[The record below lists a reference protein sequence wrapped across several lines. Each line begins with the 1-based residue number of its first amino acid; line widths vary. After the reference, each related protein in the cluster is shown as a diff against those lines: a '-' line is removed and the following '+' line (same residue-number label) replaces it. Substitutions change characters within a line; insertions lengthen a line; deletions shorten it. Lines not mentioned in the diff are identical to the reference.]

1 MSGPCLAV
9 AYSGGRDSSAL
20 LHATLAAAA
29 PLGLAVVALHVHH
42 GLSPQADAWL
52 AHCEAQCRRWAARG
66 RPIAFAHR
74 RLAGAPQ
81 RGESVEAWARRERY
95 AALHEMAEAHY
106 ASIVLLAH
114 HRRDQAETLLLQA
127 LRGAGVAG
135 LAAMPHSAQR
145 GGVTWARPW
154 LDVDPARIDAY
165 VRRYRL
171 QHIEDDTNADARFAR
186 NRLRLQVWPAL
197 IAAFPDA
204 QNALAKSA
212 HWAQEARACSEALA
226 AIDLAAIADARGF
239 DLAAWWGLV
248 PERRSN
254 ALRGWLKGQT
264 GVAPSSASMERLL
277 CELTASATPARWP
290 LGSFEL
296 RRYRG
301 WLSCR
306 EIADPAALQSR
317 VSTVAMTRAGHY
329 ALAGWGGSLRL
340 RRVTQ
345 GGVALGTLAQA
356 RLVERTGG
364 EQFQS
369 APDRPPRSLKKQFQS
384 RGVPQWNRQG
394 PLVYDEE
401 RLVFV
406 PGLGIDA
413 RVLAAP
419 GQAQVSLEWL
429 ADPS

>member
-1 MSGPCLAV
+1 VSRSSLAV

-42 GLSPQADAWL
+42 GLNPQADAWL

-66 RPIAFAHR
+66 RPIAFVHR

-95 AALHEMAEAHY
+95 AALQQMAEAHE

-135 LAAMPHSAQR
+135 LAAMPASAQR
-145 GGVTWARPW
+145 SGITWARPW
-154 LDVDPARIDAY
+154 LNVDPARIDAY
-165 VRRYRL
+165 VRRYKLR
-171 QHIEDDTNADARFAR
+171 HIDDGSNADRRFAR

-197 IAAFPDA
+197 VEAFPDA
-204 QNALAKSA
+204 QAALAKSA
-212 HWAQEARACSEALA
+212 LWAQEARACCDALA
-226 AIDLAAIADARGF
+226 AIDLTTIADACGL
-239 DLAAWWGLV
+239 DLAAWSALA

-254 ALRGWLKGQT
+254 ALRAWLNAQT

-277 CELTASATPARWP
+277 RELTASAAPALWP
-290 LGSFEL
+290 LGGFEL

-301 WLSCR
+301 RLGCN
-306 EIADPAALQSR
+306 EIAEPAALAPR

-329 ALAGWGGSLRL
+329 PLVGWGGSLRL
-340 RRVTQ
+340 RRVRQ
-345 GGVALGTLAQA
+345 GGVALDALARA

-369 APDRPPRSLKKQFQS
+369 APGRPPRSLKKQFQA

-394 PLVYDEE
+394 PLVYDDA

-413 RVLAAP
+413 RVLAVP
-419 GQAQVSLEWL
+419 GQAQVSLEWI
-429 ADPS
+429 ANVR